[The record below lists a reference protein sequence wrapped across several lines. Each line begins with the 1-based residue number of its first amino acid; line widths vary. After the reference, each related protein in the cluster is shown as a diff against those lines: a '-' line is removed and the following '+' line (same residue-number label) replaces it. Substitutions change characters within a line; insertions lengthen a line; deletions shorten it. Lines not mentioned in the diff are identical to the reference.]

1 MHGSSHVGPLNELNA
16 SNLRA
21 YARVLWRRRLTL
33 IVVALLVPLVAVVM
47 AVRQS
52 PVYQADAQVLLSG
65 DNLAANL
72 TGVDSTSLFT
82 DPVRVAETQAELAS
96 VPAVAEGVAKANPG
110 LHMSAGEILADVT
123 VTAASDADIL
133 EFAAQNADPRIA
145 AELAAKY
152 AEQYTR
158 YRRMID
164 TAAISRALFEAEQHL
179 DQLRSQRQTGT
190 PLYTSL
196 ADKVQTLRTME
207 ALQTSNA
214 SVVQSPSGSVKVF
227 PRPLHSAMLGL
238 ALGLILGIGLAF
250 LREALDTRIR
260 SADEIA
266 RALHLALLGRLS
278 EPPRKLVAQNGLV
291 TLVDPAGP
299 AAESFRVLRTNLDF
313 ANMERKAHSIL
324 ITSALEAE
332 GKSTTAANLAATLA
346 RAGRSVILVD
356 CDLRRPTLHTFFDLD
371 PQRGVTTVALGHA
384 RLEEALC
391 PILLD
396 RDGGPST
403 VVPAHSNGNGTNG
416 RPGGLLHVLPAGP
429 IPPDPGEFVETGAV
443 ARLLDQLQ
451 ARAQVVIVD
460 TPPLLSVGD
469 ALSLSSRVDAVL
481 LVTRLSRVRRPMLRE
496 LHRAL
501 EMTTCAKLG
510 FVVTGAE
517 AEEGY
522 GGGAYGYGYY
532 SNYSPSPA
540 PTVSSQQSV

>member
-1 MHGSSHVGPLNELNA
+1 MNELHA
-16 SNLRA
+16 SNLRD

-33 IVVALLVPLVAVVM
+33 IVVTVLVPAVAVAM

-65 DNLAANL
+65 DNLAATL

-96 VPAVAEGVAKANPG
+96 VPAVAQGVAKANPD
-110 LHMSAGEILADVT
+110 LHLSAGEILADVS
-123 VTAASDADIL
+123 VVAASDADIL
-133 EFAAQNADPRIA
+133 DFSAQNGDPRIA
-145 AELAAKY
+145 ARLAAAY
-152 AEQYTR
+152 ATQYTR
-158 YRRMID
+158 YRRTID
-164 TAAISRALFEAEQHL
+164 TAAIARALTEAEQHL
-179 DQLRSQRQTGT
+179 DQMRSQGQTGT
-190 PLYTSL
+190 PLYSSL

-214 SVVQSPSGSVKVF
+214 SVVQSPSGAAKVSPKPF
-227 PRPLHSAMLGL
+227 RNAVLGL

-260 SADEIA
+260 TADEIA
-266 RALHLALLGRLS
+266 RSLHLSLLGRLS
-278 EPPRKLVAQNGLV
+278 EPPRKVASHNGLV
-291 TLVDPAGP
+291 TLAEPAGP
-299 AAESFRVLRTNLDF
+299 ASESFRVLRTNLDF
-313 ANMERKAHSIL
+313 ANMERRAHSIL
-324 ITSALEAE
+324 ITSALQAE

-356 CDLRRPTLHTFFDLD
+356 CDLRRPSLHTFFDLD
-371 PQRGVTTVALGHA
+371 PQLGVTTVALGHA

-391 PILLD
+391 PIVLD
-396 RDGGPST
+396 REGHPSPI
-403 VVPAHSNGNGTNG
+403 VPAQSNGNGLHG
-416 RPGGLLHVLPAGP
+416 QPGGLLHVLPAGP

-443 ARLLDQLQ
+443 ARLLEELQ
-451 ARAQVVIVD
+451 SRAQVVIVD

-469 ALSLSSRVDAVL
+469 ALSLSSRLDAIL
-481 LVTRLSRVRRPMLRE
+481 LVTRLSRLRRPMLRE
-496 LHRAL
+496 LNRAL

-517 AEEGY
+517 AEEGF

-532 SNYSPSPA
+532 SNYSPAPAAQAASP
-540 PTVSSQQSV
+540 QQSA